1 MKVFFSKKAYHKPM
15 LLQTIRNIFK
25 VYKIQL
31 RDTPSLKII
40 IK

>member
-1 MKVFFSKKAYHKPM
+1 MKVFLKKVYHKSM

-25 VYKIQL
+25 VYEIQL